1 MATEPAPTPACKRA
15 ILQRSDY
22 LQQLPSEILLEVFL
36 QSPDFDSLQA
46 LIHTSR
52 KLSLIFEASAQR
64 IVDGTLDRCRVPTET
79 KSLMRAIVSIRT
91 GAFRYTLDT
100 TPQSWEAARQVPLER
115 YQGPAGDHWQDSS
128 PPPTPALLRRFV
140 ALVHRVHVLA
150 HELGDGCLGR
160 CAQQLVPVDLAPD
173 LPMAAARAAAEA
185 TAAAVA
191 EHVACESGGEGGGG
205 GEGGETTGARA
216 WDHGE
221 LGAAPPPPPPPP
233 ARGALEPLSWD
244 EEQRLVLWTWML
256 LYFYELSAAYREGRL
271 ELPDC
276 PEAFGVKTD
285 YVGSF
290 WSGPRVQLALT
301 ALHLLE
307 RRGQP
312 SAVQA
317 DQDPSLQED
326 GGRRCKR
333 FRLPPIAD
341 AQSQFRLE
349 CQHQAVEDPGWSG
362 LRRILLGYRMSVRF
376 YASKGQVTTT
386 QRSVGRREVIDW
398 RFLKGIGPK
407 PYQLSGI
414 FLWDEE
420 RLVELGLQQAG
431 YRTWL
436 QLASADELASAR
448 KKVEEAISEVS

>member
-1 MATEPAPTPACKRA
+1 MATETAPTPACKRA

-22 LQQLPSEILLEVFL
+22 LQQLPGEILLEIFL
-36 QSPDFDSLQA
+36 QSPDFDSLQG

-52 KLSLIFEASAQR
+52 RLSLIFEADAQR
-64 IVDGTLDRCRVPTET
+64 IVDGTLDRCSVPTET
-79 KSLMRAIVSIRT
+79 KSLMRAVVSIRT
-91 GAFRYTLDT
+91 GAFRYAFDK

-115 YQGPAGDHWQDSS
+115 YQGPAGDHWRDSS

-173 LPMAAARAAAEA
+173 LPVAAARAAAAA
-185 TAAAVA
+185 TSAVVA
-191 EHVACESGGEGGGG
+191 EHVACKSGGEGGG
-205 GEGGETTGARA
+205 ETAGARA

-221 LGAAPPPPPPPP
+221 LSAPPPPP
-233 ARGALEPLSWD
+233 ARGALEPLSWN

-256 LYFYELSAAYREGRL
+256 LYFYELSTAYREGRL
-271 ELPDC
+271 EVPDC
-276 PEAFGVKTD
+276 PEAFGLKMD
-285 YVGSF
+285 YVDYF
-290 WSGPRVQLALT
+290 WSGPRVELART

-307 RRGQP
+307 RRVQP
-312 SAVQA
+312 SAVQV
-317 DQDPSLQED
+317 DQDTSSQEG
-326 GGRRCKR
+326 GGRRCER

-341 AQSQFRLE
+341 APSQFRLE
-349 CQHQAVEDPGWSG
+349 CRHQAVEDSGWSG
-362 LRRILLGYRMSVRF
+362 LHGILLGYRMSVRF
-376 YASKGQVTTT
+376 YANKRQVTST

-398 RFLKGIGPK
+398 RFLKDIGPK

-414 FLWDEE
+414 ILWDEE
-420 RLVELGLQQAG
+420 RLVELGLQQAR

-448 KKVEEAISEVS
+448 KKVEEAISEKAS